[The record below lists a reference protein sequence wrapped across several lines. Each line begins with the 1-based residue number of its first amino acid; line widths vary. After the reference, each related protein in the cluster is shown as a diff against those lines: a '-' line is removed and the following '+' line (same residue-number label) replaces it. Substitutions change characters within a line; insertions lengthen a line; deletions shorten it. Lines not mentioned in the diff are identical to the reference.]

1 MPENEP
7 KAADV
12 IQSYRRRRE
21 RMVPLLLGGL
31 AVVLT
36 VVGLLLVVVWL
47 TGDRG
52 AVLPAFLS
60 TDTPL
65 PSDTA
70 TPAPPTL
77 TPTVTDTPEP
87 SQTPTPAGP
96 LTYIV
101 EPGDTLESIA
111 KKFGIEDVLLLS
123 SVNGITDPSK
133 INAGQELIIP
143 EAGAV
148 LPTLTALPQT
158 LVPGSR
164 IDYVVQPGDSLE
176 SIASEFN
183 STAEEIAKLNEMTVT
198 DVLFVGRVLI
208 VPVNIVTRT
217 PTSAVTPT
225 SVVTPATLTPTMI
238 P

>member
-7 KAADV
+7 KASDV
-12 IQSYRRRRE
+12 IHAYRRRRE
-21 RMVPLLLGGL
+21 RTVPLLLGGL

-52 AVLPAFLS
+52 TALPAFLA
-60 TDTPL
+60 TDTPTL
-65 PSDTA
+65 ADTA

-77 TPTVTDTPEP
+77 TPTVTETLPP
-87 SQTPTPAGP
+87 SETPTPEGP

-101 EPGDTLESIA
+101 EPGDTLSSIA
-111 KKFGIEDVLLLS
+111 DQFGVDILLLI
-123 SVNGITDPSK
+123 SVNNIADPGA
-133 INAGQELIIP
+133 INAGEELIIP
-143 EAGAV
+143 QEGAV
-148 LPTLTALPQT
+148 LPTTTALPET

-183 STAEEIAKLNEMTVT
+183 STIEQITLLNNIKAE
-198 DVLFVGRVLI
+198 DVLFVGKILI

-217 PTSAVTPT
+217 PTSSPNPETPT
-225 SVVTPATLTPTMI
+225 VEATATFVP
-238 P
+238 

>member
-12 IQSYRRRRE
+12 IHAYRRRRE

-52 AVLPAFLS
+52 TAMPAFLA
-60 TDTPL
+60 TDTPVPTETL
-65 PSDTA
+65 
-70 TPAPPTL
+70 TPPPPTL
-77 TPTVTDTPEP
+77 TPTITETPLP
-87 SQTPTPAGP
+87 SETPTPEGP

-101 EPGDTLESIA
+101 EPGDTLSSIA
-111 KKFGIEDVLLLS
+111 EKFGVDILLLI
-123 SVNGITDPSK
+123 SVNNITDPSA

-143 EAGAV
+143 QAGAV

-164 IDYVVQPGDSLE
+164 IDYVVQSGDTLE

-183 STAEEIAKLNEMTVT
+183 STAEQIAELNNMKVT
-198 DVLFVGRVLI
+198 DILFVGRVLI

-225 SVVTPATLTPTMI
+225 TPTATMI

>member
-12 IQSYRRRRE
+12 IHAYRRRRE
-21 RMVPLLLGGL
+21 RMVPLFLGGL

-36 VVGLLLVVVWL
+36 VVGLLLVVIWL

-52 AVLPAFLS
+52 TALPAFLASDTPTS
-60 TDTPL
+60 TDT
-65 PSDTA
+65 T

-77 TPTVTDTPEP
+77 TPTVTDTPLP
-87 SQTPTPAGP
+87 SETPTPEGP
-96 LTYIV
+96 KTYIV
-101 EPGDTLESIA
+101 EPGDTLSSIA
-111 KKFGIEDVLLLS
+111 DQFDVDILLLI
-123 SVNGITDPSK
+123 SVNNITDPSA
-133 INAGQELIIP
+133 INAGQELTIP
-143 EAGAV
+143 QAGAV
-148 LPTLTALPQT
+148 LPTTTALPQT

-164 IDYVVQPGDSLE
+164 IEYVVQPGDSLE

-183 STAEEIAKLNEMTVT
+183 STAEKIAELNNIKVT
-198 DVLFVGRVLI
+198 DVLFVGKVLI

-217 PTSAVTPT
+217 PTSTVNPATPT
-225 SVVTPATLTPTMI
+225 ATMI

>member
-12 IQSYRRRRE
+12 IHAYRRRRE
-21 RMVPLLLGGL
+21 RMVPLFLGGL

-36 VVGLLLVVVWL
+36 VVGLLLVVIWL

-52 AVLPAFLS
+52 TALPAFLAS
-60 TDTPL
+60 DTPTLTDT
-65 PSDTA
+65 T

-77 TPTVTDTPEP
+77 TPTVTDTPLP
-87 SQTPTPAGP
+87 SETPTPEGP
-96 LTYIV
+96 KTYIV
-101 EPGDTLESIA
+101 EPGDTLSSIA
-111 KKFGIEDVLLLS
+111 DQFDVDILLLI
-123 SVNGITDPSK
+123 SVNNISDPSA

-143 EAGAV
+143 QAGAV
-148 LPTLTALPQT
+148 LPTTTALPQT

-164 IDYVVQPGDSLE
+164 IEYVVQPGDSLE

-183 STAEEIAKLNEMTVT
+183 STAKKIAELNNIKVT
-198 DVLFVGRVLI
+198 DVLFVGKILI

-217 PTSAVTPT
+217 PTSTVNPATPT
-225 SVVTPATLTPTMI
+225 ATMI

>member
-12 IQSYRRRRE
+12 IHAYRRRRE

-36 VVGLLLVVVWL
+36 VVGLLLVVIWL

-52 AVLPAFLS
+52 TALPAFLASDTPTS
-60 TDTPL
+60 TDTP
-65 PSDTA
+65 

-77 TPTVTDTPEP
+77 TPTITDTPLP
-87 SQTPTPAGP
+87 SETPTPAGP

-101 EPGDTLESIA
+101 EPGDTLSSIA
-111 KKFGIEDVLLLS
+111 DQFGVDILLLI
-123 SVNGITDPSK
+123 SVNNITDPGA
-133 INAGQELIIP
+133 INAGEELIIP
-143 EAGAV
+143 QEGDV
-148 LPTLTALPQT
+148 LPTTTALPQT

-164 IDYVVQPGDSLE
+164 IEYRVQPGDTLE
-176 SIASEFN
+176 SIASEYN
-183 STAEEIAKLNEMTVT
+183 SSIEQIAQLNSINVT

-217 PTSAVTPT
+217 PTSSPNPETPT
-225 SVVTPATLTPTMI
+225 VAATATLI

>member
-143 EAGAV
+143 EAGGV
-148 LPTLTALPQT
+148 LPTLTPPPPVAGARAPRRP
-158 LVPGSR
+158 PGN
-164 IDYVVQPGDSLE
+164 
-176 SIASEFN
+176 A
-183 STAEEIAKLNEMTVT
+183 TAEVY
-198 DVLFVGRVLI
+198 
-208 VPVNIVTRT
+208 P
-217 PTSAVTPT
+217 
-225 SVVTPATLTPTMI
+225 
-238 P
+238 

>member
-52 AVLPAFLS
+52 AVLPAFFS

-65 PSDTA
+65 PSDTS

-87 SQTPTPAGP
+87 SQTPTPSGP
-96 LTYIV
+96 ITYII
-101 EPGDTLESIA
+101 EPGDTLSSIA
-111 KKFGIEDVLLLS
+111 EKFGVDILLLIS
-123 SVNGITDPSK
+123 INNLTDPSA

-143 EAGAV
+143 GAGAE
-148 LPTLTALPQT
+148 LPTLTALPET

-217 PTSAVTPT
+217 PTSAVTLTPI
-225 SVVTPATLTPTMI
+225 VTPATATATMI

>member
-12 IQSYRRRRE
+12 IHAYRRRRE
-21 RMVPLLLGGL
+21 RTVPLLLGGL

-52 AVLPAFLS
+52 TALPAFLATDTPTS
-60 TDTPL
+60 TDTF
-65 PSDTA
+65 
-70 TPAPPTL
+70 TPAPPSL
-77 TPTVTDTPEP
+77 TPTITETSLPSATATPE
-87 SQTPTPAGP
+87 GP
-96 LTYIV
+96 QTYIV
-101 EPGDTLESIA
+101 EPGDTLSSIA
-111 KKFGIEDVLLLS
+111 DKFRVDILLLI
-123 SVNGITDPSK
+123 SVNNITDASA
-133 INAGQELIIP
+133 INAGEELIIP
-143 EAGAV
+143 QEGAV
-148 LPTLTALPQT
+148 LPTETALPQT

-176 SIASEFN
+176 SIAAEFN
-183 STAEEIAKLNEMTVT
+183 SSIEQIAQLNNIKVE
-198 DVLFVGRVLI
+198 DVLFVGKVLI

-217 PTSAVTPT
+217 PTSSPGPVTPT
-225 SVVTPATLTPTMI
+225 ASVTATLI

>member
-12 IQSYRRRRE
+12 IYAYRRRRE

-52 AVLPAFLS
+52 TALPAFLA
-60 TDTPL
+60 TDTPT
-65 PSDTA
+65 STDTA
-70 TPAPPTL
+70 TPSPPTL
-77 TPTVTDTPEP
+77 TPTITETPLP
-87 SQTPTPAGP
+87 SETPTPEGP
-96 LTYIV
+96 QTYIV
-101 EPGDTLESIA
+101 EPGDTLSSIA
-111 KKFGIEDVLLLS
+111 DRFGVDILLLI
-123 SVNGITDPSK
+123 SVNNITDPSA
-133 INAGQELIIP
+133 INAGEELIIP
-143 EAGAV
+143 QEGAV
-148 LPTLTALPQT
+148 LPTTTPLPQT

-183 STAEEIAKLNEMTVT
+183 STVEQIAQLNNIKVE
-198 DVLFVGRVLI
+198 DVLFVGRTLI

-217 PTSAVTPT
+217 PTSSPNPQAPT
-225 SVVTPATLTPTMI
+225 ATATATFVP
-238 P
+238 

>member
-12 IQSYRRRRE
+12 IYAYRRRRE

-52 AVLPAFLS
+52 AALPAFLA

-65 PSDTA
+65 PSETS
-70 TPAPPTL
+70 TPPPPTL
-77 TPTVTDTPEP
+77 TPTVTNTPEP
-87 SQTPTPAGP
+87 SQTSTPAGP

-101 EPGDTLESIA
+101 EPGDTLSSIA
-111 KKFGIEDVLLLS
+111 EQFGVDILLLIS
-123 SVNGITDPSK
+123 TNNLTDPSA

-143 EAGAV
+143 EAGAE

-183 STAEEIAKLNEMTVT
+183 STAEEIAKLNEMLVT

-217 PTSAVTPT
+217 PTSVVTAVTPT
-225 SVVTPATLTPTMI
+225 ATMI